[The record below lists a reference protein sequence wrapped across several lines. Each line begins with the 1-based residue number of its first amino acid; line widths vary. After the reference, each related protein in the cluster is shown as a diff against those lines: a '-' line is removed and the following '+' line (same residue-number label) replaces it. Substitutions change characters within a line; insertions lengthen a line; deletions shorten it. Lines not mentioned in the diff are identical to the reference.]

1 MTFEERLNQR
11 FAEESA
17 FIENNDGSEL
27 FGYPLLD
34 QQLLTV
40 YRLLH
45 SEDKNYFLNYS
56 DTGAGKT
63 KAAIAVTY
71 YAKAKH
77 SLIICPCQVKDN
89 AWGASL
95 REIKCLVSK
104 EISIDEVLTDCSNT
118 VTYEIFNYDK
128 FNDARRANKLIKSIV
143 ESKIYDVIIF
153 DEAHR
158 LKNKGS
164 NTYQNI
170 LRMTQAL
177 RQINPNLKVIGAT
190 ATPITT
196 SNADLQGIFEIM
208 SGKCADELM
217 EGNLANKLINANKIL
232 ETSGFGYF
240 PKSQLEVRYNGI
252 NGEDLFGSNSA
263 IYKKAFMATHLCNI
277 DGTSIE
283 QDCIKYKDNVIMR
296 EELHM
301 MLKFNAYKHLI
312 TKGSTIYTEYTY
324 DEVFVS
330 ELKELV
336 NGLGLKACIYSG
348 ENKCSGIFE
357 SNADGSVR
365 ELDSVEAFVKG
376 YYDVLI
382 GTRAM
387 CEGVDGL
394 QKVCNKLI
402 LHTIPSL
409 WSTFHQLIGRFDRRG
424 SKFIDEGV
432 DVYVP
437 MVMFTDKDGKP
448 TGFDKRR
455 WNYMDIRRKK
465 DSVTKGGHLETISEL
480 DKKKMVDEV
489 ITKLKGKYEMTEIAR
504 KNLEINVDD
513 LVSLPKERKESIINE
528 FNRKGKITNP
538 DNLHKTL
545 TNDPT
550 EWHQYHKLR
559 RESMKEWPEIPYEY
573 IASKIKNKRQI
584 VGDFGCGEN
593 QMRKFIPENTVYG
606 FDHVACD
613 DSVIACNMAHTPL
626 EDESLDVAVFSLSIS
641 WGNTFHEEYIKEAYR
656 LLTSG
661 MGLLYIAEPNKA
673 YTEEEKQNLIK
684 MLETNGFGI
693 VTYNNGKS
701 YEDRGKFFYITAMK
715 K

>member
-1 MTFEERLNQR
+1 MNFEENLNKE

-40 YRLLH
+40 YRLLK
-45 SEDKNYFLNYS
+45 DDNKNYFLNYS

-71 YAKAKH
+71 YGKAKH
-77 SLIICPCQVKDN
+77 TLIICPCQVKDN
-89 AWGASL
+89 AWKASL
-95 REIKCLVSK
+95 EEIKCMPTKRIAVDSVF
-104 EISIDEVLTDCSNT
+104 ET
-118 VTYEIFNYDK
+118 VEEDDITYEIFNYDK
-128 FNDARRANKLIKSIV
+128 FNDGIRANKIIELLVKS
-143 ESKIYDVIIF
+143 KTYDVIIF

-158 LKNKGS
+158 LKNKGA

-170 LRMTQAL
+170 LRLTTAL

-240 PKSQLEVRYNGI
+240 PESNIEVRYNGI
-252 NGEDLFGSNSA
+252 SGKDLFGSNGSL
-263 IYKKAFMATHLCNI
+263 YKKAFFATHLCNI
-277 DGTSIE
+277 DGSSIE
-283 QDCIKYKDNVIMR
+283 EDCIKFKDDIIKR

-301 MLKFNAYKHLI
+301 ALKFNAYKHLI
-312 TKGSTIYTEYTY
+312 TKGTTIYTEYTY
-324 DEVFVS
+324 EEIFVT
-330 ELKELV
+330 ELKELIERM
-336 NGLGLKACIYSG
+336 GLSACIYSG
-348 ENKCSGIFE
+348 ESKSAVVD
-357 SNADGSVR
+357 NA
-365 ELDSVEAFVKG
+365 EMDSIEAFVSGKV
-376 YYDVLI
+376 DVLI
-382 GTRAM
+382 GTKAM

-394 QKVCNKLI
+394 QKVCNKVI

-409 WSTFHQLIGRFDRRG
+409 WSSFHQLIGRFDRRG
-424 SKFIDEGV
+424 SNFSDEGV

-465 DSVTKGGHLETISEL
+465 DSVTKGGHLEVISEV
-480 DKKKMVDEV
+480 DKAKMVDEV
-489 ITKLKGKYEMTEIAR
+489 INKLKDKYEMTEIQR
-504 KNLEINVDD
+504 KDIEVNVDE
-513 LVSLPKERKESIINE
+513 LVSISKERKQSIINE
-528 FNRKGKITNP
+528 FNARGKRTNP
-538 DNLHKTL
+538 NNLHKSL
-545 TNDPT
+545 TSDPS
-550 EWHQYHKLR
+550 EWYQYHKLR
-559 RESMKEWPEIPYEY
+559 REAMKEWPEIPYEY
-573 IASKIKNKRQI
+573 IASKIKNKRHI

-606 FDHVACD
+606 FDHVAAD
-613 DSVIACNMAHTPL
+613 DTVIACNMANVPM
-626 EDESLDVAVFSLSIS
+626 EDESLDIAVFSLSIS
-641 WGNTFHEEYIKEAYR
+641 WGSTFHEEYIKEAYR
-656 LLTSG
+656 LLSYG
-661 MGLLYIAEPNKA
+661 GVIYIAEPTKA
-673 YTEEEKQNLIK
+673 YTEDEKKSLIK
-684 MLETNGFGI
+684 MLEDNGFGI
-693 VTYNNGKS
+693 VMHNDGRA
-701 YEDRGKFFYITAMK
+701 YEDRGKFYYITAIK
-715 K
+715 R